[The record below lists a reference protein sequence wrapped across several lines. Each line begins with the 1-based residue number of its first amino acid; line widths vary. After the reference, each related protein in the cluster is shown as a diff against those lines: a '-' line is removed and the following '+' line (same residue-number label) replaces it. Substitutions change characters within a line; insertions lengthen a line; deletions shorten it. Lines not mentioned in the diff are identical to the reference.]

1 MNMHGLLK
9 KICLPLL
16 ALTLVTLGDGTPT
29 VAAQASSNFMI
40 GTDMMMP
47 DLYLINTE
55 NDARVKV
62 DLSKDP
68 KYPGGAPLHT
78 IIMPDGRKAYLTVMS
93 SDKDPLTIL
102 VLRIGKIDCKAGT
115 ADVKMT
121 NVMRLGEPGAPPS
134 MLVPTQTDP
143 SQPVTAL

>member
-1 MNMHGLLK
+1 
-9 KICLPLL
+9 
-16 ALTLVTLGDGTPT
+16 
-29 VAAQASSNFMI
+29 MI

-55 NDARVKV
+55 TDGRVKL

-78 IIMPDGRKAYLTVMS
+78 IIMPDGRKAYLSVMS

-102 VLRIGKIDCKAGT
+102 ALRIDRIDWKAGT
-115 ADVKMT
+115 ADVRIT
-121 NVMRLGEPGAPPS
+121 NVMRLGEPGSPPS
-134 MLVPTQTDP
+134 MLVPTE
-143 SQPVTAL
+143 SQSQS